1 MSDPLRGLGPRSD
14 RELVDAV
21 QRAAARQGKRVA
33 DFIADTLNETPATEP
48 GTDVRGIEGAH
59 SADHHEIFLIRHGAT
74 EWSRNGR
81 HTGHTD
87 LPLLPEGRDRAADL
101 AKLLADRKFAMVLV
115 SPLSRARDTCELAGY
130 GEVAEVEPDLIE
142 WDYGDY
148 EGVTTKAIRENHPGW
163 TVWNGTIPNGE
174 SLDEVAT
181 RADRVIER
189 ARATDGDVALFAH
202 GHILRILAARWCELA
217 PVEGCRLP
225 LETATLNVL
234 GWEHEYPTL
243 NIWNQH

>member
-1 MSDPLRGLGPRSD
+1 MTEGGGPLGPRSD
-14 RELVDAV
+14 RELVEAV
-21 QRAAARQGKRVA
+21 EKAAARHGQRVS
-33 DFIADTLNETPATEP
+33 DFIDDIRNETTTPDA
-48 GTDVRGIEGAH
+48 GTDVRGIEGPH
-59 SADHHEIFLIRHGAT
+59 GDDRHDVYLVRHGAT

-81 HTGHTD
+81 HTGRTD
-87 LPLLPEGRDRAADL
+87 LPLLDEGRTRAAEVG
-101 AKLLADRKFAMVLV
+101 KLLADRPFSLVLV

-130 GEVAEVEPDLIE
+130 GEVAIVDDDLLE

-163 TVWNGTIPNGE
+163 TVWTGDIPNGE
-174 SLDEVAT
+174 SLGAVAT

-189 ARATDGDVALFAH
+189 ARTAGGDVALFAH

-217 PVEGCRLP
+217 PIEGRRLP
-225 LETATLNVL
+225 LETATLNIL

-243 NIWNQH
+243 NVWNQH